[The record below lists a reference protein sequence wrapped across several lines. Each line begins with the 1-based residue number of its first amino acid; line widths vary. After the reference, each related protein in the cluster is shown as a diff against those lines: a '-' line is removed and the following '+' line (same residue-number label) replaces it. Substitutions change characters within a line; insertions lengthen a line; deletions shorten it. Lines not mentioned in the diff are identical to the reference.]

1 MKSDASEKNGEKTNH
16 IPGIYNYCDRWCE
29 RCTFTSRCLNF
40 EMSEEKFG
48 NLEDVD
54 ITNEVF
60 WQKLSET
67 FQETLSMLKEMAAE
81 KGIDL
86 DSIEL
91 DDEDDFKRRFEDPS
105 VVHIISHMA
114 ESYIT
119 RVDEWFDSNVY
130 IFKDDHIELKAVAA
144 TDSAQSVPDKDTV
157 TLIDSVEVIRWYQHQ
172 MYVKLRRALHS
183 ACDEATDD
191 DLDDYPKDSEGSAK
205 VSLIGMDRSISAWGK
220 FIKYFPDEED
230 GILGIMAHL
239 DRLRRRTETEFPN
252 ARAFVRAGFD
262 EIDPDA

>member
-1 MKSDASEKNGEKTNH
+1 MTHPKKMVK
-16 IPGIYNYCDRWCE
+16 
-29 RCTFTSRCLNF
+29 
-40 EMSEEKFG
+40 
-48 NLEDVD
+48 
-54 ITNEVF
+54 
-60 WQKLSET
+60 
-67 FQETLSMLKEMAAE
+67 
-81 KGIDL
+81 
-86 DSIEL
+86 
-91 DDEDDFKRRFEDPS
+91 KRII
-105 VVHIISHMA
+105 IISHMA

-130 IFKDDHIELKAVAA
+130 IFKDDHIELKAAAA
-144 TDSAQSVPDKDTV
+144 TDSAQSVPDEDTV

-239 DRLRRRTETEFPN
+239 DRLRRRTETEFPD
-252 ARAFVRAGFD
+252 ARAFVRPGFD
-262 EIDPDA
+262 EINPDP

>member
-1 MKSDASEKNGEKTNH
+1 MKNDTSEKNGKKTNH

-144 TDSAQSVPDKDTV
+144 TDSAQSVPDEDTV
-157 TLIDSVEVIRWYQHQ
+157 TLTDSVEVIRWYQHQ

-252 ARAFVRAGFD
+252 ARAFARAGFD